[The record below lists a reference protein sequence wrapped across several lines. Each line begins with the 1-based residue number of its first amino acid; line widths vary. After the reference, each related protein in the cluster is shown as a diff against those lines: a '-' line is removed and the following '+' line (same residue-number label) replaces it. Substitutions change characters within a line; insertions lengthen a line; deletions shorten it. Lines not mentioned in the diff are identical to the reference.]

1 MSRRKDERVPV
12 VQDSR
17 VQVGLDRTTND
28 LLTALAKFDGS
39 SKVHVIR
46 QLVRSAARTHYG
58 SLENALLEVRSA

>member
-1 MSRRKDERVPV
+1 
-12 VQDSR
+12 

-46 QLVRSAARTHYG
+46 QLVRAAARTHYG